1 MPWMESVR
9 VWGDTRKAAKQ
20 ASEAPVRMPA
30 THCSGGAR
38 LGERPTSARARCS
51 ECFVEVWRVEM
62 DCGLRAE
69 RPGVDV

>member
-1 MPWMESVR
+1 MTR
-9 VWGDTRKAAKQ
+9 VNKPDGRYQRDRQEGHNGERET
-20 ASEAPVRMPA
+20 
-30 THCSGGAR
+30 R

>member
-1 MPWMESVR
+1 MNRMGGTKETDKK
-9 VWGDTRKAAKQ
+9 DTKVERLR
-20 ASEAPVRMPA
+20 E
-30 THCSGGAR
+30 TR

>member
-1 MPWMESVR
+1 MGGTKETDKK
-9 VWGDTRKAAKQ
+9 DTKGER
-20 ASEAPVRMPA
+20 E
-30 THCSGGAR
+30 TR

-51 ECFVEVWRVEM
+51 EGFVEVWRVEM

>member
-1 MPWMESVR
+1 MGGTKETDKK
-9 VWGDTRKAAKQ
+9 DTKVERLR
-20 ASEAPVRMPA
+20 E
-30 THCSGGAR
+30 TR

-51 ECFVEVWRVEM
+51 ECFVEVWRAEM